1 MADSSTPT
9 PQVFRPN
16 PRGKNLQL
24 VAERSAPEPT
34 IPTPDLTAMMTS
46 LQRRE
51 DELKQMAAVV
61 KLALTALTQRVLTI
75 IGLAAGASMF
85 AYAVLE
91 PTTMRIAAACLFAVL
106 VFGPL
111 AWIDARRD

>member
-1 MADSSTPT
+1 MMA
-9 PQVFRPN
+9 
-16 PRGKNLQL
+16 
-24 VAERSAPEPT
+24 
-34 IPTPDLTAMMTS
+34 S

-51 DELKQMAAVV
+51 DELRQMAAVV

-75 IGLAAGASMF
+75 TGLLAGASMF

-91 PTTMRIAAACLFAVL
+91 PTAMRIAAACLFAVL